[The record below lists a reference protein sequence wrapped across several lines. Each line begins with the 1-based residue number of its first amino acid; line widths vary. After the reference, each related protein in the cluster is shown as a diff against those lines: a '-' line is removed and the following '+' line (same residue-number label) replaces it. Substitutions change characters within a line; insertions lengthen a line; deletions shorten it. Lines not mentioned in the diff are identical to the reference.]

1 MSIRI
6 LCLGEIVGRPGIHT
20 IKSVVKNLKAEKN
33 IDLVIAN
40 GEGATNGFGLG
51 KNHAIQLLK
60 LGIDVLTGGEKI
72 YFKMDMVDYIERNSS
87 ILRPANYPMGTPGRG
102 IRYVK
107 LPGTEITVAVIT
119 LLGNSDFPRTHL
131 ANPFSLATVLV
142 EKARQETPFIIM
154 QFHASTT
161 AEKNTMAFHLDGKV
175 TAMVGTHS
183 KTLTADARVFPQGM
197 AMITDNG
204 RCGSLMS
211 VGGFAPDREIEKLI
225 TQIPVRSMECWDAL
239 EAQGVL
245 IEADASGK
253 AVSIETLRIPVPT
266 PEQHAASG
274 VSDEE

>member
-20 IKSVVKNLKAEKN
+20 VKSVVRNLRTEKN
-33 IDLVIAN
+33 INLVIAN

-60 LGIDVLTGGEKI
+60 LGIDILTGGEKI

-107 LPGTEITVAVIT
+107 LPGSGVTVAVIT
-119 LLGNSDFPRTHL
+119 LLGTTDFPRTHL
-131 ANPFSLATVLV
+131 ANPFALAASMV
-142 EKARQETPFIIM
+142 EKARQETPFVIM

-183 KTLTADARVFPQGM
+183 KVLTADARIFPQGT

-204 RCGSLMS
+204 RCGSTMS

-225 TQIPVRSMECWDAL
+225 TQIPVRSMECWDSL

-245 IEADASGK
+245 IEADDSGK
-253 AVSIETLRIPVPT
+253 AVSIETLRIPVAT
-266 PEQHAASG
+266 PEQHADTGA
-274 VSDEE
+274 SDEE